1 MPATSGRS
9 SGSTLP
15 SSDCRWGPP
24 DVATPAPRRMTDTPG
39 IVTRVALTV
48 RDAFALLTRL
58 PVSSSEDA
66 SSGAAAFPLVG
77 AVVGAVG
84 AVPLIVAGSGEPV
97 LASLLA
103 VGAMAVMT
111 GVLHLDGLA
120 DTADALVAPYPAAA
134 DRARKD
140 PAVGPGGVVALLLVL
155 GTEVA
160 ALAGLAS
167 AGSGWLAGAALIVAA
182 AVARTITVVAV
193 QTVPARIPGD
203 GFAAWFARRV
213 GTSEAVV
220 SVLLATAVTL
230 GVATAAGST
239 SVALGGALGALLG
252 LGAAAVIVTLRGQLD
267 GDGLGAVVE
276 LTVAAT

>member
-1 MPATSGRS
+1 M
-9 SGSTLP
+9 
-15 SSDCRWGPP
+15 
-24 DVATPAPRRMTDTPG
+24 ATPAPRRISDAPRT
-39 IVTRVALTV
+39 ITRVVGTV
-48 RDAFALLTRL
+48 RAAFALLTRL
-58 PVSSSEDA
+58 PVSSSDDA
-66 SSGAAAFPLVG
+66 SGGAAAFPLVG
-77 AVVGAVG
+77 AVVGIVSAAPV
-84 AVPLIVAGSGEPV
+84 VVAGSGQPV
-97 LASLLA
+97 LGGLLA
-103 VGAMAVMT
+103 VGAMAVVT

-167 AGSGWLAGAALIVAA
+167 TGSGWLAGAALIVSA
-182 AVARTITVVAV
+182 AVARTITVVVV
-193 QTVPARIPGD
+193 QTVPTRIPGD
-203 GFAAWFARRV
+203 GFAGWFARRV

-239 SVALGGALGALLG
+239 AVALGGALGALLG
-252 LGAAAVIVTLRGQLD
+252 LGAAALIVTLRGQLD

-276 LTVAAT
+276 LTVGATLTATLLLLS

>member
-1 MPATSGRS
+1 M
-9 SGSTLP
+9 
-15 SSDCRWGPP
+15 
-24 DVATPAPRRMTDTPG
+24 ATPASRRISDAPRT
-39 IVTRVALTV
+39 ITRVVGTV
-48 RDAFALLTRL
+48 RAAFALLTRL
-58 PVSSSEDA
+58 PVSSSDDA
-66 SSGAAAFPLVG
+66 SSGAAVFPLVG
-77 AVVGAVG
+77 AVVGIVG
-84 AVPLIVAGSGEPV
+84 AVPVVVAGSGQPV
-97 LASLLA
+97 LGGLLA

-155 GTEVA
+155 GTEIA

-193 QTVPARIPGD
+193 QAVPARIPSD
-203 GFAAWFARRV
+203 GFASWFARRV
-213 GTSEAVV
+213 GRLEAVV
-220 SVLLATAVTL
+220 SVLLATAITL

-239 SVALGGALGALLG
+239 AVALGGALGALLG
-252 LGAAAVIVTLRGQLD
+252 LRAAAGVGTPPGQPC
-267 GDGLGAVVE
+267 GGGA
-276 LTVAAT
+276 

>member
-1 MPATSGRS
+1 
-9 SGSTLP
+9 
-15 SSDCRWGPP
+15 
-24 DVATPAPRRMTDTPG
+24 MTDTPG
-39 IVTRVALTV
+39 IVTRVALTF

-103 VGAMAVMT
+103 VGVMAVLT

-155 GTEVA
+155 GTEIA
-160 ALAGLAS
+160 ALAGLATS
-167 AGSGWLAGAALIVAA
+167 GSGFLAGAALVVAA
-182 AVARTITVVAV
+182 TVARTIPVVVV
-193 QTVPARIPGD
+193 QVAPGHVQGE
-203 GFAAWFARRV
+203 GFAGWFAERV
-213 GTSEAVV
+213 GQLDGIV
-220 SVLLATAVTL
+220 AVTL
-230 GVATAAGST
+230 ATGVTLVVAIAAGST
-239 SVALGGALGALLG
+239 TVALGGGLGALVG
-252 LGAAAVIVTLRGQLD
+252 LGAATLIVTLRGQVD
-267 GDGLGAVVE
+267 GDGLGAIVE
-276 LTVAAT
+276 LTVAAGLTATVLLS